1 MVGYDMNESKA
12 FNTLAVNGTYK
23 LTDAVDVSVGID
35 NLLDKAYTEHLNKA
49 GASMFGYAASEQFN
63 NIGRNYWMRM
73 SMKF

>member
-12 FNTLAVNGTYK
+12 FDTLAVNGTYK

-35 NLLDKAYTEHLNKA
+35 NVLDKAYTEHLNKA